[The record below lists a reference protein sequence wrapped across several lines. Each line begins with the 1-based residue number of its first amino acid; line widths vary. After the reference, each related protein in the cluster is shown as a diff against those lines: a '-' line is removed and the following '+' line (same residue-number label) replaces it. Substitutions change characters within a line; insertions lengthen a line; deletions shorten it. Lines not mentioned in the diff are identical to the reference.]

1 MHLEI
6 MLFKIAQLAEQWTK
20 TPIVNVQSMQTL
32 LLSCSSLTMFAVQ
45 PQCAI
50 TCINICVHVKKKKRQ
65 SYHCLDTQ
73 KSLTHWQEWVEK
85 HTHTQNL
92 KLHLTPKP

>member
-50 TCINICVHVKKKKRQ
+50 TCINICVHVKKKKKG
-65 SYHCLDTQ
+65 SHTIVW
-73 KSLTHWQEWVEK
+73 THK
-85 HTHTQNL
+85 N
-92 KLHLTPKP
+92 P

>member
-50 TCINICVHVKKKKRQ
+50 TCINVCVHVKKQAVIPLFGHTKIP
-65 SYHCLDTQ
+65 DTLAGMGR
-73 KSLTHWQEWVEK
+73 KT
-85 HTHTQNL
+85 HTHTQSL